1 MQTWEGAHAQ
11 LQCKCIYHHCTQVKP
26 KRLCC
31 ARAREV
37 MTCCHVLR
45 QVQVLER
52 QPAHTF
58 EPQQHSIFTSSPS
71 KTSFSGFFLSIESC
85 LWCPTAN
92 DNRSNREWMGVR
104 REWKSEKIHI
114 FLEWGNLQWADG
126 EEVELLV
133 EQKRYANFKRNWW
146 DFDGI
151 DEIWVGVDYNVNWK
165 FVSDITIRKG
175 IAFH

>member
-1 MQTWEGAHAQ
+1 MNG
-11 LQCKCIYHHCTQVKP
+11 
-26 KRLCC
+26 
-31 ARAREV
+31 
-37 MTCCHVLR
+37 
-45 QVQVLER
+45 
-52 QPAHTF
+52 
-58 EPQQHSIFTSSPS
+58 
-71 KTSFSGFFLSIESC
+71 
-85 LWCPTAN
+85 
-92 DNRSNREWMGVR
+92 
-104 REWKSEKIHI
+104 SEKGVKERENSY

-133 EQKRYANFKRNWW
+133 EQKRYANFKRNRW